1 MVYPPFCYPSS
12 LNVLI
17 GNDQMW
23 DPATWLSPS
32 FHIYRASSSLVS
44 SLDVNSRT
52 RANMDIWT
60 AILRPC
66 YGRAKALIR
75 VGADLTVV
83 GPAGDTP
90 LRLASRLGPA
100 DMVRLLL
107 KAGAGPNSDPGFPLN
122 AACAN
127 GRLSSVKALLKA
139 GANVNRIHPLTS
151 TPLMYAVLKQ
161 HSDIVSLLRRN
172 GADINATNAGGR
184 SALHQAAS
192 LDLPLEIFFLTLHG
206 ADL

>member
-1 MVYPPFCYPSS
+1 
-12 LNVLI
+12 
-17 GNDQMW
+17 
-23 DPATWLSPS
+23 
-32 FHIYRASSSLVS
+32 
-44 SLDVNSRT
+44 
-52 RANMDIWT
+52 MDIWT

-75 VGADLTVV
+75 GGADLTVV
-83 GPAGDTP
+83 GPAGDTS
-90 LRLASRLGPA
+90 LRLALRLGPA

-161 HSDIVSLLRRN
+161 HPDIVSLLRRN
-172 GADINATNAGGR
+172 GADINATNAAGSFASSCITGPPPWDLLLDTTRGR
-184 SALHQAAS
+184 FMRDYPNTAHAQSLFRSFYSSRSCSAPWS
-192 LDLPLEIFFLTLHG
+192 LRDSMSSG
-206 ADL
+206 